1 VPGARGTLTDSER
14 ETFAI
19 SSSPLFRGVIAAF
32 ALCAAWIPAPPA
44 AAASSQEDELAHMSL
59 QDLTNVEVTS
69 VSKTAEPLSQAPAA
83 IYVITHDEIIRSG
96 ATNVAQALRLAPNL
110 EVRQITSTDY
120 AITARGFG
128 GNQADQNFS
137 NKLLVLI
144 DGRSVYSPLYSGVYF
159 DAQTVMLEDVDRIE
173 VISGPGATLWGANAM
188 NGVINI
194 ITRPAYLTQG
204 TFASTGA
211 GNQDQNA
218 DIRYGGR
225 IDDDTDFR
233 IYGLGFRQDAL
244 QAPDGAGAQDPWW
257 NAQAGF
263 RIDSSLAAD
272 DLTFQG
278 DTYHAIEDQ
287 PDGSAQLVTGG
298 NALGRWQHHSARSDL
313 QLQAYFDDSE
323 RAAGN
328 GGAGFVLH
336 TFDVELQQTL
346 AVDAANRLVWGAG
359 ERLNMYE
366 IRDSLGPVSSLLFSP
381 TSRALTLGNIFAQ
394 DTWTVVPALSLV
406 GGMKLEDDPYAGW
419 AVQPDARL
427 SWTATATAQ
436 IWAAVSRAI
445 RSPTPFDD
453 DVEEKLG
460 SIVYLTGN
468 RGFKPERVTAYEL
481 GYRGQPAAI
490 VSISASM
497 FYNRYDD
504 LRTVNVGPPPSYLPL
519 SWGNDMQG
527 ETYGVE
533 AWADIQVTDWWRL
546 SPGVRSLHE
555 QLRFKPGYV
564 PIVGVTQAGDDPS
577 AQGFLTSS
585 MDLGS
590 LVTFDASLRYVDAL
604 PDPQLPGYYEL
615 SARVGWRVSSK
626 LELSLSGQNLLHAR
640 HLEYPAPAGEA
651 VPRSAMLGIRWGF

>member
-1 VPGARGTLTDSER
+1 L
-14 ETFAI
+14 
-19 SSSPLFRGVIAAF
+19 LAAC
-32 ALCAAWIPAPPA
+32 ALCAAWLLTPPVNA
-44 AAASSQEDELAHMSL
+44 AVSQEQELTQMSL

-83 IYVITHDEIIRSG
+83 IFVITHDEIVRSG
-96 ATNVAQALRLAPNL
+96 AANVAEALRLAPNL
-110 EVRQITSTDY
+110 EVRQVTSTDY

-159 DAQTVMLEDVDRIE
+159 DAQTVLLEDVDRIE

-204 TFASTGA
+204 TFASSGA
-211 GNQDQNA
+211 GNQNQNA

-225 IDDDTDFR
+225 INDDTAFR
-233 IYGLGFRQDAL
+233 VYGLGLRQDAL
-244 QAPDGAGAQDPWW
+244 QAPDGTSARDPWW

-272 DLTFQG
+272 DLTLQG

-287 PDGSAQLVTGG
+287 PDGQTELVTGG
-298 NALGRWQHHSARSDL
+298 NALARWQHHSARTDL
-313 QLQAYFDDSE
+313 QLQAYFDDTE
-323 RAAGN
+323 RDAGS

-336 TFDVELQQTL
+336 TYDIELQQSL
-346 AVDAANRLVWGAG
+346 AVAATNRLVWGAG

-366 IRDSLGPVSSLLFSP
+366 IRDSIGPISSLLFSP
-381 TSRALTLGNIFAQ
+381 TSRALTLGNVFAQ
-394 DTWTVVPALSLV
+394 DTWTVVPALSLI
-406 GGMKLEDDPYAGW
+406 GGIKLEDDPYAGW
-419 AVQPDARL
+419 AFQPDARL
-427 SWTATATAQ
+427 SWTVTNTSQ

-445 RSPTPFDD
+445 RSPTPFDE
-453 DVEEKLG
+453 DVGEKLG

-468 RGFKPERVTAYEL
+468 RSFKPERLTAYEI
-481 GYRGQPAAI
+481 GYRGEPTRI
-490 VSISASM
+490 VSLSASV

-504 LRTVNVGPPPSYLPL
+504 LRTINVGPPPLDIPL
-519 SWGNDMQG
+519 YWGNDMEG
-527 ETYGVE
+527 DTYGVE
-533 AWADIQVTDWWRL
+533 AWADVQVTDWWRL
-546 SPGVRSLHE
+546 SPGVRTLHE
-555 QLRFKPGYV
+555 DLIFKSGYV
-564 PIVGVTQAGDDPS
+564 PIVGVSQAGDDPS

-590 LVTFDASLRYVDAL
+590 LVTFDASLRYVNSL
-604 PDPQLPGYYEL
+604 PDPVLPGYYEL
-615 SARVGWRVSSK
+615 SARVGWRISPR

-640 HLEYPAPAGEA
+640 HLEYPSPNGEA
-651 VPRSAMLGIRWGF
+651 VPRSGMLEIRWGF